1 VSLPRPDAGGAKRT
15 SPGAISGVLP
25 SRPPAWV
32 VRGALAVAAL
42 EAVALVLAGLVGP
55 LAGLGVILLPCYA
68 ALCWISLPA
77 AWLTT
82 LALSPLSREIVF
94 PGVSSALWV
103 PTEPMIFVFLAVWML
118 RALLRGARSVPRSPI
133 LAMIVLL
140 ALIAVLSAVGSRYQF
155 LSIKAILSTGW
166 FAVFGFLFPFLHGGE
181 RGFVRRTLLV
191 LGVAGLVFA
200 VVGILFIAEH
210 GIMRWT
216 GNAMGRPFFPEHGT
230 YSVFETFALTGLL
243 GLTLAARRRIVR
255 MLGFVAAGVITLAII
270 LSLAR
275 AAFLALAAAL
285 GITLWYLLRAGRGRT
300 VLAVAVVVVLVGFSL
315 ARFRASSF
323 VELHAASIANPGE
336 LSNLERI
343 SRWLAAWNMARA
355 HPLLGVGYGT
365 YEDSYFSYRILTLQ
379 TQEQFRRMGVH
390 SEFFRSLGEMG
401 WLGFLAVLGF
411 IALVFRQAHQ
421 AIRSARSPADRSLA
435 IGLVA
440 GFASYVVHSVFNSY
454 GESDKVVLPFWFF
467 TAFIAL
473 LWSRSREGAT
483 RPSGP

>member
-1 VSLPRPDAGGAKRT
+1 VTR
-15 SPGAISGVLP
+15 GAI
-25 SRPPAWV
+25 AV
-32 VRGALAVAAL
+32 VALELVALA
-42 EAVALVLAGLVGP
+42 LAGLVGP
-55 LAGLGVILLPCYA
+55 LAAFGVILLPCFTV
-68 ALCWISLPA
+68 LCWISLPV

-82 LALSPLSREIVF
+82 LAVVPLSREIVF

-118 RALLRGARSVPRSPI
+118 RALVQGKRAVPRSPL
-133 LAMIVLL
+133 LAMVGVL
-140 ALIAVLSAVGSRYQF
+140 ALIAVFSAVGSRYQF
-155 LSIKAILSTGW
+155 LSVKAILSTGW
-166 FAVFGFLFPFLHGGE
+166 FAVFGFLFPLLHGGE
-181 RGFVRRTLLV
+181 RGFLRRTLVV
-191 LGVAGLVFA
+191 LGIAGLVFA
-200 VVGILFIAEH
+200 VIGIVFIARN

-216 GNAMGRPFFPEHGT
+216 GNAMGRPYFPEHGT
-230 YSVFETFALTGLL
+230 YSVFETFALTGML
-243 GLTLAARRRIVR
+243 GLALAARRRVLR
-255 MLGFVAAGVITLAII
+255 LLGFFAAGVITLAVV

-275 AAFLALAAAL
+275 AAFLALAASL
-285 GITLWYLLRAGRGRT
+285 GVTLWYLLRAGRGRT
-300 VLAVAVVVVLVGFSL
+300 VLAVVAVTVLVGLSV
-315 ARFRASSF
+315 ARFRASDF

-401 WLGFLAVLGF
+401 WLGLAAVLAF
-411 IALVFRQAHQ
+411 IALVFKQGHQ
-421 AIRSARSPADRSLA
+421 AIRRARSPADRSIA
-435 IGLVA
+435 IGLMA

-473 LWSRSREGAT
+473 LWARTRVGAV
-483 RPSGP
+483 PD